1 MATRREEVYN
11 ITLAEL
17 LSERGAKH
25 AEAEQRHRNNVPDVL
40 FEWVGLHT
48 VLEAK
53 YNASGAAAEVTQQTL
68 DRLARGFGP
77 LGVALLYPAQLR
89 TATGN
94 VQQSLARATLRV
106 RLLVSGQEEPGRWH
120 QVTGIDGLT
129 AILDQARAVL
139 VGDDQL
145 RQSVAALSDAVDA
158 LARVFAGQPGH
169 ADEIVDLVTAADVAA
184 TGAATADTREA
195 AFRIAAL
202 AVITATMVQLILADR
217 DPKVPKVPEG
227 KAHEQRRQLLRSW
240 HIVLDHDYGAVFEIA
255 YHVLDTLGDTDPSI
269 GAALVAMIEEARA
282 IVTAGVMGRH
292 DLIGRVYHGLL
303 AQQKYLATYY
313 TSVPAATLLAAL
325 ATSPADWPDL
335 DWAAAPGD
343 FRFTVADPACGTGT
357 LLAAALGAIR
367 RGYVS
372 ARIRVHDDIDFTVLG
387 KRMIEDNIF
396 GYDIL
401 AYAVQVCAATL
412 LLSSPGTIVTTSQL
426 VQMPFGGP
434 DGDLGS
440 LNLLEGSAQ
449 GALFGGWGNT
459 ITLEG
464 TTERNVAVNLP
475 TVDLVI
481 MNPPFTRSQGGSRL
495 LGSLDP
501 KEFPVARTEL
511 RRLVREND
519 VSGRISAGLGALFIP
534 LADRMVRPGGRLAFV
549 LPKTMLTGEQW
560 DQTRSLLASK
570 YHIEC
575 VICSHETGH
584 WNFSDSTNLAE
595 LLLVARK
602 WRDDERAAAGAETT
616 WLQLSGNPD
625 NAMDA
630 LAIASAL
637 QTAVPG
643 ARGQQLMVGGGLF
656 SEVGEVFTRPT
667 PESDAPWPHAMFFKE
682 SLLHAAESAVHD
694 GAIRLPRL
702 GQPVPLPLR
711 PLHELGRIGYDR
723 RDITDAFERVARP
736 AGYPALWGTD
746 AKKIVALQHATN
758 AELSPRTSPAPGRT
772 RIKPAEQVWAGAGQL
787 LIPERL
793 RLNTMRCAAIVV
805 DQRCLSNTWWT
816 VNLAS
821 DDPDDARIL
830 ALWLNS
836 TVGLVLWVYSAEETQ
851 GPWLAVK
858 KNKLERMPVLDVQKL
873 SAAARRRL
881 LDCWTAIHQEPLAP
895 IAVVESDLVRA
906 QIDGAVAG
914 ALGIPADGLEALR
927 VLFSA
932 EPRLQP
938 AKKRTATP
946 PETSLYETP
955 SLFD

>member
-11 ITLAEL
+11 VALAEML
-17 LSERGAKH
+17 TERGARY

-53 YNASGAAAEVTQQTL
+53 YSASGAAAEVTQQTL
-68 DRLARGFGP
+68 DRLASGFGP

-94 VQQSLARATLRV
+94 VQQALARATLRV

-120 QVTGIDGLT
+120 HVTGIDGLT

-145 RQSVAALSDAVDA
+145 RQSVAALSAAVDA
-158 LARVFAGQPGH
+158 LARVFARQPGH

-184 TGAATADTREA
+184 TGAATAETREA

-202 AVITATMVQLILADR
+202 AVITATMVQFIVADR

-240 HIVLDHDYGAVFEIA
+240 KIVLDHDYGAVFEIA
-255 YHVLDTLGDTDPSI
+255 YHVLDTLGDTDPGI
-269 GAALVAMIEEARA
+269 GAALVAMIEEARR

-313 TSVPAATLLAAL
+313 TSVPAATLLAAV
-325 ATSPADWPDL
+325 ATSPASWPDL

-343 FRFTVADPACGTGT
+343 FSFTVADPACGTGT

-367 RGYVS
+367 RGYIS
-372 ARIRVHDDIDFTVLG
+372 ARIRVHDEVDVTALG
-387 KRMIEDNIF
+387 KRMIEENIF

-434 DGDLGS
+434 HGDLGS
-440 LNLLEGSAQ
+440 LNFLKGPARGMPFGS
-449 GALFGGWGNT
+449 WGNT

-464 TTERNVAVNLP
+464 KAERDIPVELP
-475 TVDLVI
+475 EVDLVI

-495 LGSLDP
+495 LGSLDA
-501 KEFPVARTEL
+501 KEFPVARRQL
-511 RRLVREND
+511 RRLGQQD
-519 VSGRISAGLGALFIP
+519 DISGRISAGLGALFIP

-560 DQTRSLLASK
+560 DQTRHLLAAH

-575 VICSHETGH
+575 VICSHETAH
-584 WNFSDSTNLAE
+584 WNFSDSTDLAE

-602 WRDDERAAAGAETT
+602 WQEGEQPAASAETT
-616 WLQLSGNPD
+616 WLQLSRNPD
-625 NAMDA
+625 NAVDA

-637 QTAVPG
+637 QTAVPKE
-643 ARGQQLMVGGGLF
+643 RGQPLMIGGGVF
-656 SEVGEVFTRPT
+656 SAVGEVFTRPT
-667 PESDAPWPHAMFFKE
+667 PDSDTPWQSAVFFKE

-702 GQPVPLPLR
+702 ERPVPLPLR
-711 PLHELGRIGYDR
+711 PLRELGRIGYDR
-723 RDITDAFERVARP
+723 RDITDAFERVAHP
-736 AGYPALWGTD
+736 SGYPALWGTD
-746 AKKIVALQHATN
+746 AKKIVALQHTTN
-758 AELSPRTSPAPGRT
+758 AELSPRTSPAPGRK

-787 LIPERL
+787 LVPERL
-793 RLNTMRCAAIVV
+793 VAHHDALCSNCPRPAVPVEYLV
-805 DQRCLSNTWWT
+805 DGQSC
-816 VNLAS
+816 
-821 DDPDDARIL
+821 
-830 ALWLNS
+830 
-836 TVGLVLWVYSAEETQ
+836 Q
-851 GPWLAVK
+851 
-858 KNKLERMPVLDVQKL
+858 Q
-873 SAAARRRL
+873 
-881 LDCWTAIHQEPLAP
+881 
-895 IAVVESDLVRA
+895 
-906 QIDGAVAG
+906 
-914 ALGIPADGLEALR
+914 
-927 VLFSA
+927 
-932 EPRLQP
+932 
-938 AKKRTATP
+938 
-946 PETSLYETP
+946 
-955 SLFD
+955 